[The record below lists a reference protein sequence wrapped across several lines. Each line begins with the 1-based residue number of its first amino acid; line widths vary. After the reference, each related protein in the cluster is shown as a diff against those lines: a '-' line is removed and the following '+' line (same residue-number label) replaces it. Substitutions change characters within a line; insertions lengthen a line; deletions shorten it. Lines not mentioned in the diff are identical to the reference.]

1 MKKLNLLRLIN
12 LIKARILHQLRN
24 QKRKWMELDILE
36 EQILND
42 DGEVDYEKIR
52 QLDKKGIQPLQTV
65 DHT

>member
-1 MKKLNLLRLIN
+1 MD
-12 LIKARILHQLRN
+12 
-24 QKRKWMELDILE
+24 ELDILE